1 MPRTGVGPLSWRRVD
16 LYCRFHFR
24 GFISNHE
31 CFSDSMV
38 DLSHRQCSR
47 DIEREVP
54 SPYNFHK
61 ASLWEKMSVCR
72 LTKVHG
78 LLIVDDADILYM
90 SEFFIYRLQCRTL
103 VLRFDKD
110 QLLITSKSWPG
121 PEIGDYTSLSA
132 AHDPIGIHQ
141 VYMSLG
147 MACIWPPLA
156 GSWVQLQE
164 QLWVRFE
171 FIKRTVLR
179 FLLCA

>member
-1 MPRTGVGPLSWRRVD
+1 
-16 LYCRFHFR
+16 
-24 GFISNHE
+24 
-31 CFSDSMV
+31 
-38 DLSHRQCSR
+38 
-47 DIEREVP
+47 
-54 SPYNFHK
+54 
-61 ASLWEKMSVCR
+61 MSVCR

-141 VYMSLG
+141 VSLG

-164 QLWVRFE
+164 QL
-171 FIKRTVLR
+171 
-179 FLLCA
+179 